1 VKPIAEWGQK
11 YRASAGTAATSWASG
26 IQNTD
31 KDQAALAV
39 AAIPRMQANFNDAV
53 TSGRV
58 QRGLTR
64 RGTTYWKSRSASAT
78 SNYSNGIS
86 RGADN
91 YDAAAQKLGPAIQTA
106 VANLPPRGDVNANIE
121 RVRALALYLHDRKG
135 TLGAA

>member
-1 VKPIAEWGQK
+1 MKPVSEWGQN
-11 YRASAGTAATSWASG
+11 YRASAGTAGTRWASG

-39 AAIPRMQANFNDAV
+39 AAIPRMQANFNEAV
-53 TSGRV
+53 QQGRV

-64 RGTTYWKSRSASAT
+64 RGTPYWKSRSQSAQA
-78 SNYSNGIS
+78 NYTGGIS

-106 VANLPPRGDVNANIE
+106 VANLPARGDLNQNIE
-121 RVRALALYLHDRKG
+121 RVRALATYLHERKG